1 VVQGPESHAGVRQ
14 EYERELSEFAERCRE
29 FAQNEGVPAAL
40 SHSESGARQW
50 ISDELTRRAQ
60 RLAVTARA
68 ENSAWLA
75 LVGRWTMRG
84 SWMLLG
90 LVLVVDLATLPLSG
104 SWTLPH
110 TAVLFA
116 FAALAA
122 LITGLSLV
130 HSEVGGVL
138 CFMVGAD
145 GRLSPA
151 KTLGLFWGAALSTA
165 LVYFAVEDF
174 AAGTSA
180 ERSAVGDAISHPRWE
195 YLVLLAVPIL
205 VSAVTNAVAAMR
217 MRHRAVPYLPGQR
230 SQVRDLVL
238 DETGFGSLASAVW
251 LPSYLVAALFLIAGL
266 AKKPYGLPPIPAI
279 VVWISLAAAVLYA
292 AVRLVEARRPVL
304 VSVVRVRPPGGLDG
318 PIRQGDDIEIRG
330 LGFVPP
336 AAADPDQLARIV
348 VKLGPIHIH
357 VPLVPGTEGGFSNPT
372 DSSITVPVPYDVDPG
387 PWIVRV
393 VTASGLETDDYAL
406 DIASAE
412 EY

>member
-1 VVQGPESHAGVRQ
+1 MVQGPESHAGARQ
-14 EYERELSEFAERCRE
+14 EYERELAEFAERCRE

-60 RLAVTARA
+60 RLAVAARA
-68 ENSAWLA
+68 ENSTWLG

-84 SWMLLG
+84 SWMLAG
-90 LVLVVDLATLPLSG
+90 LVLLIDLATLPVSG

-116 FAALAA
+116 FAALAV
-122 LITGLSLV
+122 LVTGLSLV

-151 KTLGLFWGAALSTA
+151 KALGLLWGAALSTA

-180 ERSAVGDAISHPRWE
+180 ERSDISAAISHPRWE

-205 VSAVTNAVAAMR
+205 VSAVTNTVAAMR
-217 MRHRAVPYLPGQR
+217 MRRRAVPYLPGQR
-230 SQVRDLVL
+230 SQLRDLVV

-251 LPSYLVAALFLIAGL
+251 LPSYLAAILFLIAGL
-266 AKKPYGLPPIPAI
+266 ARNPYGLPPLPTT
-279 VVWISLAAAVLYA
+279 VVWISLASAVLYA
-292 AVRLVEARRPVL
+292 VVRLVEARQPVL

-372 DSSITVPVPYDVDPG
+372 DSTVTVPIPFDVDPG
-387 PWIVRV
+387 PWTVRV

-406 DIASAE
+406 DIAAAE
-412 EY
+412 D